1 MTIQVQE
8 GSRTSNSHDK
18 NRNSLWHI
26 IVKTTSTENKERI
39 LKAVR
44 EKNQSENSN
53 TKVNPSSNSRF
64 LNKNIKR
71 KKGME

>member
-1 MTIQVQE
+1 MYRKPAGTPSRQNQN
-8 GSRTSNSHDK
+8 RTSP
-18 NRNSLWHI
+18 RHI